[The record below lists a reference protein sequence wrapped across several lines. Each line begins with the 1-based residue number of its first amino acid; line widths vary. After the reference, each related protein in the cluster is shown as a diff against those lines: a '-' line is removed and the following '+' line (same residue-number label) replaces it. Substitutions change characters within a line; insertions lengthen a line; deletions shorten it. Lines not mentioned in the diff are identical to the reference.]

1 MWMQQVWPIRFDCS
15 NLSHLN
21 LQCDVK
27 IEPSKRNAVFAKFI
41 SLSDH
46 EATNLLLDE
55 NLGYKLCK
63 AIFSSIK
70 LCIYNLNYDFMILA
84 CYVTWIFNAM
94 FLNQAHAGLVS
105 RNHFRAAKVCVCVL
119 TPRL

>member
-1 MWMQQVWPIRFDCS
+1 MQKVWPIRFDCS

-21 LQCDVK
+21 LRCDVK

-46 EATNLLLDE
+46 EATNLLLEE

-70 LCIYNLNYDFMILA
+70 LCIYNLNYNDFIILA

-94 FLNQAHAGLVS
+94 FLSFLSTSDYATYN
-105 RNHFRAAKVCVCVL
+105 
-119 TPRL
+119 